1 MRCVTQAAAHG
12 PFGDVARAHAAS
24 RGIAGVPGVVRGTT
38 TDPRSSDQNSDQSQR
53 EDDGADYQGDPEDV
67 A

>member
-1 MRCVTQAAAHG
+1 MGQARRRRTG
-12 PFGDVARAHAAS
+12 PFAEAARAGA
-24 RGIAGVPGVVRGTT
+24 RGIAGVPGVVRGTA
-38 TDPRSSDQNSDQSQR
+38 TDPRLSDKNSDQSYR